1 MPFPFLPVGLMLA
14 LAVLGGAFAAFGLAL
29 HLLDRAALTART
41 SIAPGIV
48 SGMRN
53 WTHQQPL
60 DRRVSSPTPE
70 PALGPLPVGHAI
82 DVAHRSRPM
91 DPAQIVDE
99 LDAAPEVPLQRVRP
113 H

>member
-1 MPFPFLPVGLMLA
+1 MPFPFLPAGIVLA
-14 LAVLGGAFAAFGLAL
+14 LAVLGGAFAGFGLAL

-53 WTHQQPL
+53 WTHQQQ
-60 DRRVSSPTPE
+60 RSGRVSSPAAE
-70 PALGPLPVGHAI
+70 PALGPLPVRHGP
-82 DVAHRSRPM
+82 DVAVPKPVDSTP
-91 DPAQIVDE
+91 IVDE
-99 LDAAPEVPLQRVRP
+99 LDVAPELPLERVRR